1 MITTKKVT
9 IMGAKYTVRI
19 GVSPQK
25 DAGLINRFGYSNPT
39 VRVIVIA
46 DMDAIDGW
54 RDESE
59 ESKLKVINTTLRHEI
74 IHVFLYESGLWAS
87 SVGTDSWAM
96 NEEMVDWISIQ
107 FPKILKVLRQ
117 FGCEGEV

>member
-1 MITTKKVT
+1 MITTKVT
-9 IMGAKYTVRI
+9 IMGTKYKVRI

-39 VRVIVIA
+39 SKEIVIA
-46 DMDAIDGW
+46 DMDEIEGW
-54 RDESE
+54 RDESDK
-59 ESKLKVINTTLRHEI
+59 SKLSVINTTLRHEI

-87 SVGTDSWAM
+87 SVATDSWAM